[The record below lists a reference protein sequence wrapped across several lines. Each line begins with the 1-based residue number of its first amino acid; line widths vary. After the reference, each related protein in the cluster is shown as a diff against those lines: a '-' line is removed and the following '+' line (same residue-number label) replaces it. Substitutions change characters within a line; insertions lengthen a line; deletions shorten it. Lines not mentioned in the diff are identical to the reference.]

1 MESVVRL
8 LEKLLQPL
16 ELTHLQ
22 VRLICI
28 LIPNKGAT
36 GEKSAVVNSMLFN
49 FLVMCNIIYG
59 TEGKNVSLFKLPY
72 PYLE

>member
-1 MESVVRL
+1 MESVIRL

-22 VRLICI
+22 VRLVCI

-36 GEKSAVVNSMLFN
+36 GEKESAEINSRF
-49 FLVMCNIIYG
+49 IYG
-59 TEGKNVSLFKLPY
+59 TEEKNVSLSKIPY